1 MHSSV
6 ASVCRKHSLHT
17 PGTAPVLARRPC
29 LHTHCPPSLNNLHY
43 VPCRTYFIRKYVP
56 NYCPFLLTC
65 FVFYVYVQFAVV
77 MSVLYDKTKRNMKN
91 EKKRDKKQTN
101 MHYLPVLA
109 LDISL
114 NAFLSA
120 LICSRTRESIRFA
133 FTNDD
138 ACSYGWV

>member
-1 MHSSV
+1 
-6 ASVCRKHSLHT
+6 
-17 PGTAPVLARRPC
+17 
-29 LHTHCPPSLNNLHY
+29 
-43 VPCRTYFIRKYVP
+43 
-56 NYCPFLLTC
+56 
-65 FVFYVYVQFAVV
+65 

-120 LICSRTRESIRFA
+120 LMCSRTRESIRFA